1 MGGDLTGSCYDNWAL
16 EKHICRRLP
25 QGVEDHIKS
34 ASGLFV
40 LRHLHQPVSLPFD
53 SCTDTCHPS
62 FLSPR
67 LPSKTVLRV
76 PIRKRTTPGAARR
89 KGKRMTKRK
98 SPTGISAGLRGTEQ
112 ACYGGTW
119 LIQTV
124 HTGNDETSEASA
136 TGQVPFRWRL
146 LHTLRKAGGLWSAA
160 SWPAVEPIPAR
171 PTCVYY
177 HLFFLLFDI
186 GSRVG
191 ISLFFV
197 VVRGEDADLGSGSI
211 RRG

>member
-34 ASGLFV
+34 ASGLFA

-98 SPTGISAGLRGTEQ
+98 SPTGHQCGTGDGTGVLRWNLAYTNRPYWQRRNQRSVGDGASPVPLAASAYPSEGRRTLVSRLM
-112 ACYGGTW
+112 ARGGTHPRAAN
-119 LIQTV
+119 LC
-124 HTGNDETSEASA
+124 
-136 TGQVPFRWRL
+136 L
-146 LHTLRKAGGLWSAA
+146 LPPLFPSLRHWFSCWNL
-160 SWPAVEPIPAR
+160 
-171 PTCVYY
+171 
-177 HLFFLLFDI
+177 
-186 GSRVG
+186 
-191 ISLFFV
+191 SLF
-197 VVRGEDADLGSGSI
+197 
-211 RRG
+211 RRC